1 MALHNA
7 TNPEAL
13 AAAINALESA
23 RYALGPAAAESLEL
37 VMARITGT

>member
-23 RYALGPAAAESLEL
+23 RYALGPLPQSSSNWS
-37 VMARITGT
+37 